1 VKACGVAVAM
11 LPGQSWASPW
21 PIDFLVNVGTIS
33 GRPVLWPARSGVG
46 RFVVDCGPGMG
57 RRSRSSPGT

>member
-11 LPGQSWASPW
+11 LLGRSWESPW

-33 GRPVLWPARSGVG
+33 GQDLHEPQE
-46 RFVVDCGPGMG
+46 
-57 RRSRSSPGT
+57 GTPFR